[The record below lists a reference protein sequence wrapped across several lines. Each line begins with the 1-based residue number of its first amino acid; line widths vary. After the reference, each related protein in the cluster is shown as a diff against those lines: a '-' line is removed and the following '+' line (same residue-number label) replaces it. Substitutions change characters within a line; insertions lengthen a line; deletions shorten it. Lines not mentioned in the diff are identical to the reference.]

1 MQAQG
6 SSLTARWLGQHG
18 LGGWCTVW
26 VFPRTPTPSRKASG
40 IAQKRLSLKNSF
52 SLPFRR
58 QSREAVTENWLQR
71 DPNWQPELPLVYC
84 EQEVI
89 TQWFRASPFTAG
101 TQRAHGL
108 PGGSMVKICP
118 QRRRARFNSWVRK
131 IPRRRKR
138 QPTPTFSPGQRSL
151 GGLQS
156 LGSQKRWIRLND
168 RTCKPEGRELPNHF

>member
-6 SSLTARWLGQHG
+6 SSLTAWWLGQHG

-40 IAQKRLSLKNSF
+40 IAQKRLSLKNFF

-89 TQWFRASPFTAG
+89 TQWFRASPITAG

-108 PGGSMVKICP
+108 PGGSVVKNLPATQESQVQFLGQKDPPEKETAAHSNILP
-118 QRRRARFNSWVRK
+118 W
-131 IPRRRKR
+131 
-138 QPTPTFSPGQRSL
+138 TEEPG
-151 GGLQS
+151 GATVPGVA
-156 LGSQKRWIRLND
+156 KEVD
-168 RTCKPEGRELPNHF
+168 TT